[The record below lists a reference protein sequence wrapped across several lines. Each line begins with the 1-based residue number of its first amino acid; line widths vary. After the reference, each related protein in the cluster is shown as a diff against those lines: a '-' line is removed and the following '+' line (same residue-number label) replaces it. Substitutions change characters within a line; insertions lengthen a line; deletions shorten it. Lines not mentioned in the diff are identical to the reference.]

1 MNISVVQVVMW
12 VISLV
17 VAGGIT
23 GGIGYKV
30 GTTVVICPA
39 SESAPPTG
47 GMQYAPH
54 NNSPSKGY

>member
-1 MNISVVQVVMW
+1 MKLSVVQVVVW
-12 VISLV
+12 AISLV
-17 VAGGIT
+17 VT

-39 SESAPPTG
+39 APESAPPTG
-47 GMQYAPH
+47 GMQYVPH

>member
-1 MNISVVQVVMW
+1 MKLSVVLVVVWAM
-12 VISLV
+12 SLV
-17 VAGGIT
+17 VTA
-23 GGIGYKV
+23 GIGYKV

-39 SESAPPTG
+39 APESAPPIR